1 MPSITKFLRDISKI
15 WTFAQKLTGLLHEKS
30 TDWKVYSSNEYL
42 LFFKKINK
50 IFFTLLVP
58 FIVKCIGID
67 ILNNGGGV
75 MAAFHNPSVVKL
87 NLIEQFSAIN
97 YKIYKVA

>member
-1 MPSITKFLRDISKI
+1 MKSQPIGKCIHQMNIVF
-15 WTFAQKLTGLLHEKS
+15 QKDKQ
-30 TDWKVYSSNEYL
+30 N
-42 LFFKKINK
+42 
-50 IFFTLLVP
+50 FFTLLVP

-67 ILNNGGGV
+67 ILNNRGGV

-97 YKIYKVA
+97 YKIHKVA